1 MPVLPLIEIAPH
13 LATRGALIG
22 LDLGTKTIG
31 VASSDPDRRLAAG
44 VTTIQRKAFT
54 ADASALLALA
64 AERAAVGIVL
74 GLPIN
79 MDGTEGPRAQSTRA
93 FARNLSKLTALPI
106 VAVGGT
112 LFASVLLMAGLCFLL
127 RPLLARH
134 LGVDGPAFTSLFQ
147 GATRWQ
153 TFVVLAVVGNLFGDL
168 GLALASVAMV
178 AMIPL
183 LTVLCVWVLVH
194 YASPS
199 TPHWRDALLAI
210 VQNPFIWA
218 CVIGLALNPVASAI
232 PRPVDVF
239 IDALGRSSRA
249 LGLLIVGAGLPPREL
264 VHLRAATLVACA
276 LKLIVMPAIAI
287 ALALAAG
294 LSRTTLTV
302 VVCCAPVPAAS
313 HASILP

>member
-1 MPVLPLIEIAPH
+1 MTVL
-13 LATRGALIG
+13 GALLPIFLLIILG
-22 LDLGTKTIG
+22 LALRHWFI
-31 VASSDPDRRLAAG
+31 
-44 VTTIQRKAFT
+44 
-54 ADASALLALA
+54 ADDAHWVGLEKLLYYVMFPALLIRTMALA
-64 AERAAVGIVL
+64 DLANV
-74 GLPIN
+74 
-79 MDGTEGPRAQSTRA
+79 
-93 FARNLSKLTALPI
+93 PI

-127 RPLLARH
+127 RPLLARQF
-134 LGVDGPAFTSLFQ
+134 GIDGPAFTSLFQ

-218 CVIGLALNPVASAI
+218 CVIGLALNPIASAI

-239 IDALGRSSRA
+239 IDALGRSSLA
-249 LGLLIVGAGLPPREL
+249 LGLLIVGAGLRPREL
-264 VHLRAATLVACA
+264 VRLRAATVIACV

-287 ALALAAG
+287 AFARVAG
-294 LSRTTLTV
+294 LSGANLTV
-302 VVCCAPVPAAS
+302 VACCASVPAAS
-313 HASILP
+313 NAYILARQMGGDAPLMAQILTVQTVLAIVTMPLAIALVA

>member
-1 MPVLPLIEIAPH
+1 MSVVL
-13 LATRGALIG
+13 GALFPIFLLIILG
-22 LDLGTKTIG
+22 LVLRHWLI
-31 VASSDPDRRLAAG
+31 AE
-44 VTTIQRKAFT
+44 
-54 ADASALLALA
+54 DAHWVGLEKLLYYVMFPALLIGTMARADLA
-64 AERAAVGIVL
+64 NVPV
-74 GLPIN
+74 
-79 MDGTEGPRAQSTRA
+79 
-93 FARNLSKLTALPI
+93 

-112 LFASVLLMAGLCFLL
+112 LFVSVLLMAGICFLL

-134 LGVDGPAFTSLFQ
+134 LGLDGPAFTSLFQ

-199 TPHWRDALLAI
+199 KPRWRDTLLAI

-218 CVIGLALNPVASAI
+218 CVIGLALNPIASSI
-232 PRPVDVF
+232 PRPLDVF
-239 IDALGRSSRA
+239 IDALGRSSLA
-249 LGLLIVGAGLPPREL
+249 LGLLIVGAGLRPREL
-264 VHLRAATLVACA
+264 VRPRAATLIACV

-287 ALALAAG
+287 ALARAAG
-294 LSRTTLTV
+294 LSGTNLTV
-302 VVCCAPVPAAS
+302 VACCASVPTAS
-313 HASILP
+313 NAYILARQMGGDAPLMAQILTVETVLAIVTMPIAIALVA

>member
-1 MPVLPLIEIAPH
+1 MLTVL
-13 LATRGALIG
+13 GALLPIFLLIILG
-22 LDLGTKTIG
+22 LALRHWFI
-31 VASSDPDRRLAAG
+31 AE
-44 VTTIQRKAFT
+44 
-54 ADASALLALA
+54 DAHWVGLEKLLYYVMFPALLIGTMARADLA
-64 AERAAVGIVL
+64 NVPV
-74 GLPIN
+74 
-79 MDGTEGPRAQSTRA
+79 
-93 FARNLSKLTALPI
+93 

-112 LFASVLLMAGLCFLL
+112 LFASVLLMAGICFLL

-194 YASPS
+194 YASPG
-199 TPHWRDALLAI
+199 TPHWRDALLAM

-218 CVIGLALNPVASAI
+218 CVIGLALNPIASAI
-232 PRPVDVF
+232 PRPLDVF
-239 IDALGRSSRA
+239 IDALGRSSLA
-249 LGLLIVGAGLPPREL
+249 LGLLIVGAGLRPHEL
-264 VHLRAATLVACA
+264 VRLRAATLITCA

-294 LSRTTLTV
+294 LSGANLTV
-302 VVCCAPVPAAS
+302 VACCASVPAAS
-313 HASILP
+313 NAYILARQMGGDAPLMAQILTVQTVLAIVTMPIAIALVA

>member
-1 MPVLPLIEIAPH
+1 MFP
-13 LATRGALIG
+13 
-22 LDLGTKTIG
+22 
-31 VASSDPDRRLAAG
+31 
-44 VTTIQRKAFT
+44 
-54 ADASALLALA
+54 ALLVRTMARADLA
-64 AERAAVGIVL
+64 DV
-74 GLPIN
+74 
-79 MDGTEGPRAQSTRA
+79 
-93 FARNLSKLTALPI
+93 PI

-112 LFASVLLMAGLCFLL
+112 LFASVLLMAGICFLL
-127 RPLLARH
+127 RPLLARQ

-218 CVIGLALNPVASAI
+218 CVIGLALNPVASTI

-239 IDALGRSSRA
+239 IDALGRSSLA
-249 LGLLIVGAGLPPREL
+249 LGLLIVGAGLRPREL
-264 VHLRAATLVACA
+264 VRVRAATLIACA
-276 LKLIVMPAIAI
+276 LKLIVMPGIAI
-287 ALALAAG
+287 ALARAAG
-294 LSRTTLTV
+294 LSGTNLTV
-302 VVCCAPVPAAS
+302 VACCASVPAAS
-313 HASILP
+313 NAYILARQMGGDAPLMAQILTVETVLAIVTMPIAIALVA

>member
-1 MPVLPLIEIAPH
+1 MSVVL
-13 LATRGALIG
+13 GALFPIFLLIILG
-22 LDLGTKTIG
+22 LALRHWFI
-31 VASSDPDRRLAAG
+31 
-44 VTTIQRKAFT
+44 
-54 ADASALLALA
+54 ADDAHWVGLEKLLYYVMFPALLIRTMALA
-64 AERAAVGIVL
+64 DLANV
-74 GLPIN
+74 
-79 MDGTEGPRAQSTRA
+79 
-93 FARNLSKLTALPI
+93 PI

-112 LFASVLLMAGLCFLL
+112 LFASVLLMAGICFLL

-199 TPHWRDALLAI
+199 APHWRDALLAI

-239 IDALGRSSRA
+239 IDALGRSSLA
-249 LGLLIVGAGLPPREL
+249 LGLLIVGAGLRPREL
-264 VHLRAATLVACA
+264 VRLRAATLVASA

-287 ALALAAG
+287 ALAHAAG
-294 LSRTTLTV
+294 LSGTNLTV
-302 VVCCAPVPAAS
+302 VACCAAVPAAS
-313 HASILP
+313 NAYILARQMGGDAPLMAQILTVETVLAIVTMPIAIALVA